1 MHGPTCTF
9 WANFATCIF
18 WANLTAFSLQYFS
31 WGVGTAADGSSLDI
45 VPLTSVGLSVRARSA
60 GLRLVCGSVYY
71 AKVVCLDNAGAETH
85 QVTDGITIDCTPPV
99 ALEPSDI
106 LSAPSRGG

>member
-1 MHGPTCTF
+1 
-9 WANFATCIF
+9 
-18 WANLTAFSLQYFS
+18 
-31 WGVGTAADGSSLDI
+31 LDI
-45 VPLTSVGLSVRARSA
+45 VPLTSVGLRVRARST

-71 AKVVCLDNAGAETH
+71 AKVACLDNAGTETH
-85 QVTDGITIDCTPPV
+85 QVTEGITIDCTPPV